1 MQQNE
6 SNRAGGDKG
15 AALPPKLVCRQIA
28 GADLPAVVD
37 LLTRGFPSR
46 PRSYWEHALEAMALR
61 SVPPDC
67 PRFGFVLASGDRL
80 AGVVLLLFSEPRES
94 GADPRCFVSSWYVE
108 DEFRAYASWLIS
120 RALKQKQAVYLN
132 MSSASH
138 TRGMIAAQGFSCYAQ
153 GVFFAV
159 AALAPGR
166 EATKIVPADAV
177 DTGDGPLSAL
187 LADHAR
193 YGCISL
199 ICMAG
204 GRTYP
209 FVFLRR
215 RIPKT
220 VLPCVQLI
228 YCGDIADFIRFA
240 RPLGRYL
247 LRHGLPVVMVDANGP
262 LEGLPGRYF
271 PGRLPKYFR
280 GPAAP
285 RLGDLAY
292 SEAVLFGP

>member
-1 MQQNE
+1 MRQNE
-6 SNRAGGDKG
+6 SKHDEDRGG
-15 AALPPKLVCRQIA
+15 ASRPRLVCRQIA
-28 GADLPAVVD
+28 ESDLPAVAG
-37 LLTRGFPSR
+37 LLTRGFPARS
-46 PRSYWEHALEAMALR
+46 RSYWEHALDAMARR
-61 SVPPDC
+61 SVPSDC
-67 PRFGFVLASGDRL
+67 PRYGFVLASGDRL
-80 AGVVLLLFSEPRES
+80 AGVVLLIFSEPRDS

-120 RALKQKQAVYLN
+120 RALKQKQALYLN

-138 TRGMIAAQGFSCYAQ
+138 TRDTIAAQGFSCYAE

-166 EATKIVPADAV
+166 EAAKIAPADAGP
-177 DTGDGPLSAL
+177 GDDPVFAL

-193 YGCISL
+193 YGCLSL
-199 ICMAG
+199 ICTAG

-220 VLPCVQLI
+220 ILPCAQLI
-228 YCGDIADFIRFA
+228 YCADLADFIRFA
-240 RPLGRYL
+240 GPLGRYL
-247 LRHGLPVVMVDANGP
+247 LRHGLPLVMVDANGP
-262 LEGLPGRYF
+262 LEGLPGRYL

-280 GPAAP
+280 GPAPP